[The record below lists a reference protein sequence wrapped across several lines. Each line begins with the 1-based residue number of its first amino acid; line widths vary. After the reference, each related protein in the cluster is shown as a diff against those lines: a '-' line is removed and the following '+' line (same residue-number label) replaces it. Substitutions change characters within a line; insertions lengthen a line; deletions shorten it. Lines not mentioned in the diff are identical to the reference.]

1 MNKSATNFKTVI
13 ANNWNELIQSLSSDP
28 KCIVFHIDIIHK
40 KGANISEFINMLE
53 TFIRFNDKD
62 KKPDIAVVI
71 SSTTPATTIKE
82 LQKNKILGI
91 IPDSNNW
98 PAQELTDAMSVIL
111 AGKSYWPAHII
122 SKLPGSVD
130 KSKHK
135 DIQLTTRQTEVYEL
149 IRNRGLSNKQIAKVL
164 RISESTVKIHVS
176 AILKTLCVR
185 NRTQLALTEI

>member
-13 ANNWNELIQSLSSDP
+13 ANDWNELIQSLSTNP

-40 KGANISEFINMLE
+40 KEANISDFIHMLE
-53 TFIRFNDKD
+53 TFIRFNDRD

-71 SSTTPATTIKE
+71 SPETTTLTIKE

-98 PAQELTDAMSVIL
+98 PSQELTDAMSVIL
-111 AGKSYWPAHII
+111 SGKSYWPEHII
-122 SKLPGSVD
+122 NKLPGNVD
-130 KSKHK
+130 KDKNK
-135 DIQLTTRQTEVYEL
+135 DIQLTARQKEVYEL
-149 IRNRGLSNKQIAKVL
+149 ISDRGLSNKQIAKVL

-185 NRTQLALTEI
+185 NRTQLALTKI